1 MKIEV
6 QHFPLENCSGNGG
19 NILISPDDEK
29 AIISDRIFSENQ
41 EYGKAEL
48 VRELD
53 STLNR
58 SEIIIIPSL
67 ESDTTG
73 HADNMVRFLDDQTVL
88 CNEALESDCLN
99 QQLKMTLQYRGFDVL
114 EFPFATAEENGAVGC
129 YINYLETD
137 EALLLPVFGIDSDAK
152 AIAAAERIYSKP
164 IEPVMIP
171 EPCRRRRGLV
181 QHQLGNAGSIMREI
195 CGGVER

>member
-1 MKIEV
+1 M
-6 QHFPLENCSGNGG
+6 
-19 NILISPDDEK
+19 ISPDDEK

-58 SEIIIIPSL
+58 SEIIIIPSH
-67 ESDTTG
+67 TTG

-114 EFPFATAEENGAVGC
+114 EIPFATAEENGAVGC

-181 QHQLGNAGSIMREI
+181 QHQLGNAGSIIREK